1 LDRLELYNITVAHVT
16 NKLRIE
22 LVGVNIERV
31 TLNMQTALTPE
42 ENLSSS
48 MAWTEL
54 VSGSVTF
61 DQPAPIPSSTLQ
73 TIVMESFENEAL
85 DLYLIRLKLAEGESL
100 QQIDRVSVGMDGIA
114 APPPSDNVIP
124 VNENDGVSALLIVI
138 VVCVVIG
145 VIMACVFAYYLLYG
159 RKRRPRRPKEPELP
173 GITTDPTPPEDEA
186 GEVEYSPEEYY
197 HTQEFR
203 EPYLLNAVE
212 ESDAGSSLHV
222 DSDTVVDVENQSV
235 ATMYSYRDEMP
246 FSNQFQARQAPPA
259 AAAASGEMALQKLP
273 RQQQA
278 PTTPG
283 LIGSTGNSSPY
294 RKAGGFLGG
303 LVGKYMGAANP
314 DESSL
319 GEDEYGFDKEA
330 NPSMDDGSVFI
341 KVDDYDDN
349 RSLVSDGRVGQILG
363 DVHSIQGQESPHNF
377 DDIWN
382 DESDGED
389 NNTHKDEDIQQV
401 LNVSIA
407 SSIPFDERIPSS
419 DSKPFDE
426 KRSEQPD
433 IVIAPHTAAL
443 VDNQILTARL
453 SNALDKSLDKS
464 RDTTTQDDSQIVDE
478 ESVQDYD
485 DHQPVQDYD
494 HHQPPQEDES
504 TQDGSYMED
513 SYGFVYQ
520 KHYHAKKN
528 PLIMPPPTKASND
541 NNVLKQ
547 RTVVDHITGGVMLE
561 AGADDQ
567 SFEVVS
573 ADSKTSAKS
582 KTSIKSG
589 LSSSIK
595 SLTEKPRKLVK
606 GMSVRKKRTSDWGES
621 PTTTV
626 SSLKF
631 KANRSFPLSGIK

>member
-1 LDRLELYNITVAHVT
+1 LD
-16 NKLRIE
+16 
-22 LVGVNIERV
+22 
-31 TLNMQTALTPE
+31 
-42 ENLSSS
+42 
-48 MAWTEL
+48 
-54 VSGSVTF
+54 
-61 DQPAPIPSSTLQ
+61 
-73 TIVMESFENEAL
+73 
-85 DLYLIRLKLAEGESL
+85 
-100 QQIDRVSVGMDGIA
+100 
-114 APPPSDNVIP
+114 
-124 VNENDGVSALLIVI
+124 
-138 VVCVVIG
+138 
-145 VIMACVFAYYLLYG
+145 
-159 RKRRPRRPKEPELP
+159 
-173 GITTDPTPPEDEA
+173 
-186 GEVEYSPEEYY
+186 
-197 HTQEFR
+197 
-203 EPYLLNAVE
+203 
-212 ESDAGSSLHV
+212 
-222 DSDTVVDVENQSV
+222 
-235 ATMYSYRDEMP
+235 
-246 FSNQFQARQAPPA
+246 
-259 AAAASGEMALQKLP
+259 
-273 RQQQA
+273 
-278 PTTPG
+278 
-283 LIGSTGNSSPY
+283 
-294 RKAGGFLGG
+294 
-303 LVGKYMGAANP
+303 
-314 DESSL
+314 
-319 GEDEYGFDKEA
+319 
-330 NPSMDDGSVFI
+330 
-341 KVDDYDDN
+341 
-349 RSLVSDGRVGQILG
+349 
-363 DVHSIQGQESPHNF
+363 
-377 DDIWN
+377 
-382 DESDGED
+382 
-389 NNTHKDEDIQQV
+389 
-401 LNVSIA
+401 VSIA